1 MRKLRG
7 NEVPKEAIIYAI
19 VELTVSEPGIEPKTS
34 VAQFPAWVP

>member
-7 NEVPKEAIIYAI
+7 NEVPKEAIIYVI